1 MTDQATDIE
10 TQFKNVYELM
20 GSFGK
25 GTKEIQDSLKTL
37 QRTIKGAAKQAK
49 TSKKKVQEKM
59 SLSVDLEK
67 FLCIQH
73 GTKLTKAEVMKS
85 VSEYIKTNNL
95 QLEDNKRKFK
105 PNKSM
110 SKIFS
115 MKTSDQLTFV
125 EINKH
130 VSGHLSK

>member
-10 TQFKNVYELM
+10 TQFKAIYELM

-25 GTKEIQDSLKTL
+25 NTKGIQDNLKTL

-67 FLCIQH
+67 FLSIQH

-85 VSEYIKTNNL
+85 VSEYIKSNNL
-95 QLEDNKRKFK
+95 QLADNKRKFK
-105 PNKSM
+105 PNKPM